1 MTPWRQPDN
10 HGRLLLQEMIAT
22 AQHRPRVK
30 WMRDIGAVISHE
42 IILFELEQF
51 LEFNFGGRR
60 SGAVLDLGAGKKP
73 YAPIYD
79 RYFGSS
85 TSVDV
90 PQSPHGIHGI
100 DILASADALPLGAE
114 SFDCVICTEVLEHCP
129 EPSKVLGEIARV
141 LKPGGRVFLTTP
153 FLRPLHEMPHDY
165 YRYTP
170 SGLARLAATTGLL
183 VKSIRPRGDY
193 AAVALV
199 TLQLPVGKAW
209 YLLAK
214 MTRLPLNS
222 PYNPLVYLTIVLP
235 QQAYF
240 IVWKHARQRGGRLKR
255 LHDKLSY
262 YTLGYVTELE
272 KPTT

>member
-1 MTPWRQPDN
+1 
-10 HGRLLLQEMIAT
+10 MIAT
-22 AQHRPRVK
+22 DRHPRGVDR
-30 WMRDIGAVISHE
+30 WRDIGAVISHE
-42 IILFELEQF
+42 IILFELRQF
-51 LEFNFGGRR
+51 LESSFGGVRAC
-60 SGAVLDLGAGKKP
+60 AVLDLGAGRKP
-73 YAPIYD
+73 YAPVYE
-79 RYFGSS
+79 RYFESS

-90 PQSPHGIHGI
+90 PDSPHDIQDV
-100 DILASADALPLGAE
+100 DILASADDLPLEAE

-129 EPSKVLGEIARV
+129 EPTNVLREIARV

-170 SGLARLAATTGLL
+170 SGLAQLAKTTGLL
-183 VKSIRPRGDY
+183 VRSIRPRGDY
-193 AAVALV
+193 TAVALV

-214 MTRLPLNS
+214 TTRLPLNS

-235 QQAYF
+235 QQMYV
-240 IVWKHARQRGGRLKR
+240 IVWKHARMRGGRLKS
-255 LHDKLSY
+255 LYDKLSY

-272 KPTT
+272 KPRA

>member
-1 MTPWRQPDN
+1 
-10 HGRLLLQEMIAT
+10 MIAT
-22 AQHRPRVK
+22 AQNRPRVK
-30 WMRDIGAVISHE
+30 RMRNIGAVISHE
-42 IILFELEQF
+42 IILFELQQF
-51 LEFNFGGRR
+51 LESNFGGRR
-60 SGAVLDLGAGKKP
+60 SDAVLDLGAGMKP
-73 YAPIYD
+73 YAPIYE
-79 RYFGSS
+79 RYFESS

-90 PQSPHGIHGI
+90 PHSPHDIHNV
-100 DILASADALPLGAE
+100 DILASADDLPLEAE

-129 EPSKVLGEIARV
+129 EPIKALGEIARV

-193 AAVALV
+193 TAVALV
-199 TLQLPVGKAW
+199 TLQLPFGKAW

-214 MTRLPLNS
+214 ATRLPLNG

-235 QQAYF
+235 QQMYVIA
-240 IVWKHARQRGGRLKR
+240 WKRTRQRGGRLKR
-255 LHDKLSY
+255 LYDKLSY
-262 YTLGYVTELE
+262 YTLGYTTELQ
-272 KPTT
+272 KPMT